1 MMRHVILSMSIVAF
15 VGCQQAEETVEPA
28 APAETPAA
36 TDPMDAAVVAP
47 DHYKVEFENDQVRV
61 LRITYAAGD
70 ETAMHS
76 HPDGVAVFLSDQN
89 AEFTLEDGT
98 TAERPAKAGDVLW
111 TPAET
116 HAPKALTDV
125 SLVLV
130 EIRDGGEMAMADADT
145 DATVVAPDHY
155 KVDFENDQVRVLRI
169 TYAAGDETA
178 MHSHPDGV
186 VVFLADAEGEM
197 TLPDGSTRESPGKA
211 GDVLWAGQET
221 HGVKALTDISVVLV
235 ELKGSEG
242 E

>member
-1 MMRHVILSMSIVAF
+1 
-15 VGCQQAEETVEPA
+15 
-28 APAETPAA
+28 
-36 TDPMDAAVVAP
+36 VAP

-76 HPDGVAVFLSDQN
+76 HTDGVAVFFSDQN
-89 AEFTLEDGT
+89 AEFTLQDGT
-98 TAERPAKAGDVLW
+98 TEERLTKAGDALW
-111 TPAET
+111 IPAET

-130 EIRDGGEMAMADADT
+130 EIRGGGGDMAMTDT
-145 DATVVAPDHY
+145 DATAAAPDHY
-155 KVDFENDQVRVLRI
+155 KVEFENDQVRVLRV
-169 TYAAGDETA
+169 TYAAGDETT

-186 VVFLADAEGEM
+186 VVFLADAEAEM

-211 GDVLWAGQET
+211 GDALWAPQET

>member
-1 MMRHVILSMSIVAF
+1 MMRYAMVFMSMVAL

-28 APAETPAA
+28 APAETPVAA
-36 TDPMDAAVVAP
+36 DPTDATVVAP
-47 DHYKVEFENDQVRV
+47 DHYKVVFENDQVRV
-61 LRITYAAGD
+61 LRIAYAAGD

-76 HPDGVAVFLSDQN
+76 HPGGVAVFFSDQN

-98 TAERPAKAGDVLW
+98 AEERPAKAGDVLW

-130 EIRDGGEMAMADADT
+130 EIRGGGGEMAMGDT

-155 KVDFENDQVRVLRI
+155 KVDFENDQVRVLRV
-169 TYAAGDETA
+169 TYAAGEDTA

-186 VVFLADAEGEM
+186 VVFLGDGDAEM

-211 GDVLWAGQET
+211 GDVAWAGQET
-221 HGVKALTDISVVLV
+221 HGVKALTDISAVLV

>member
-1 MMRHVILSMSIVAF
+1 MMRYAIVFMSIVAL

-28 APAETPAA
+28 APVETAA
-36 TDPMDAAVVAP
+36 AADPTDAVVVAP

-76 HPDGVAVFLSDQN
+76 HPDGVAVFFSDQN

-98 TAERPAKAGDVLW
+98 TEERPTKAGDALW
-111 TPAET
+111 LPAET

-130 EIRDGGEMAMADADT
+130 EITGGGGEMAMTDT
-145 DATVVAPDHY
+145 DATVVDPDHY
-155 KVDFENDQVRVLRI
+155 KVEFENDQVRVLRVA
-169 TYAAGDETA
+169 YEAGDETA
-178 MHSHPDGV
+178 MHSHPDNV
-186 VVFLADAEGEM
+186 VVFLGDGEAEA
-197 TLPDGSTRESPGKA
+197 TLSDGSTQQRSGKA

-221 HGVKALTDISVVLV
+221 HGIKALTDISVVLI
-235 ELKGSEG
+235 ELKGNGG

>member
-36 TDPMDAAVVAP
+36 ADPTDATVVAP

-76 HPDGVAVFLSDQN
+76 HPDGVAVFFSDQN

-98 TAERPAKAGDVLW
+98 VEERPAKAGDVLW

-130 EIRDGGEMAMADADT
+130 EIRNGGGDMAMTDT
-145 DATVVAPDHY
+145 DATVAAPDHY
-155 KVDFENDQVRVLRI
+155 KVEFENDQVRVLRI

-178 MHSHPDGV
+178 MHSHPDAV
-186 VVFLADAEGEM
+186 AVFFSDQNAEF
-197 TLPDGSTRESPGKA
+197 TLEDGTAEERPAKA
-211 GDVLWAGQET
+211 GDVLWTPAET
-221 HGVKALTDISVVLV
+221 HAPKALTDVSLVLV

>member
-1 MMRHVILSMSIVAF
+1 MRYVILSMSIVAF

-36 TDPMDAAVVAP
+36 VDPMDATVVAP
-47 DHYKVEFENDQVRV
+47 DHYKVELENDQVRV

-76 HPDGVAVFLSDQN
+76 HPGGVAVFFSDQN
-89 AEFTLEDGT
+89 GEFTLEDGT
-98 TAERPAKAGDVLW
+98 TEERSAKAGDVRW

-130 EIRDGGEMAMADADT
+130 EIRDGGGEMAMGDT

-155 KVDFENDQVRVLRI
+155 KVEFENDQVRVLRV

-178 MHSHPDGV
+178 MHSHPDNV
-186 VVFLADAEGEM
+186 VVFLGDGEAEA
-197 TLPDGSTRESPGKA
+197 TLPDGSTQQRSGKA

-221 HGVKALTDISVVLV
+221 HGIKALTDLSVVQV
-235 ELKGSEG
+235 ELKSNGG